1 MQVPLGKHL
10 GRQNSVYKKKTECE
24 LNVHNSECRR
34 ALKRINK
41 LVIASSGV
49 VVVKVFSYFLMK
61 AYFQRNLG
69 VLERRKSAVNH
80 GALSAQIYK
89 LTGSCFHS

>member
-10 GRQNSVYKKKTECE
+10 GRQNSVYKKKTEWE

-34 ALKRINK
+34 ALKGINK

-49 VVVKVFSYFLMK
+49 IVVKVFPYFLMK

-80 GALSAQIYK
+80 GALCAQIYK